1 MMLNTATDAVTN
13 EGPMQRDLVQR
24 AMAHDHEAFS
34 ELVRLSIDKLY
45 AIARLILVDADRAQ
59 DATQEALILAW
70 RDIAALRDPDRF
82 EAWLR
87 RLLVNACYK
96 EARRARRR
104 RTMEADVLQVD
115 PGTPDAS
122 RLVAERDELERGFQ
136 RLDPDQRILLVL
148 HYHVGLP
155 LQDTADALGLPLGTV
170 KSRLY
175 RATQALRAGLAA
187 DARPG
192 LGLEQT
198 T

>member
-1 MMLNTATDAVTN
+1 MMPSTATDAVTL

-24 AMAHDHEAFS
+24 AMAHDHEAFA

-45 AIARLILVDADRAQ
+45 AIARLILADADRAQ
-59 DATQEALILAW
+59 DATQETLILAW
-70 RDIAALRDPDRF
+70 RDITALRDPDRF

-96 EARRARRR
+96 EARRNRRR
-104 RTMEADVLQVD
+104 WSIETDVLRVD
-115 PGTPDAS
+115 PGMPDTS
-122 RLVAERDELERGFQ
+122 RLVADRDELERGFQ

-148 HYHVGLP
+148 HYYVGLP
-155 LQDTADALGLPLGTV
+155 LQETADALGLPLGTV

-175 RATQALRAGLAA
+175 RATRALRARLDA
-187 DARPG
+187 DARAG
-192 LGLEQT
+192 MTLERT

>member
-1 MMLNTATDAVTN
+1 MPSTATDAVTL

-45 AIARLILVDADRAQ
+45 AIARLILADADRAQ
-59 DATQEALILAW
+59 DATQETLILAW
-70 RDIAALRDPDRF
+70 RDITALRDPDRF

-96 EARRARRR
+96 EARRNRRR
-104 RTMEADVLQVD
+104 WLIETDILQVD
-115 PGTPDAS
+115 PGTPDTS
-122 RLVAERDELERGFQ
+122 RLVADRDELERGFE

-148 HYHVGLP
+148 HYYVGLP

-170 KSRLY
+170 KSRLH
-175 RATQALRAGLAA
+175 RATRAMRARLDADARAGLT
-187 DARPG
+187 
-192 LGLEQT
+192 LERT

>member
-1 MMLNTATDAVTN
+1 MTNTATDAVTH

-59 DATQEALILAW
+59 DATQETLILAW
-70 RDIAALRDPDRF
+70 RDIASLGDPDRF

-87 RLLVNACYK
+87 RLLVNACYR
-96 EARRARRR
+96 EANRARKRWSIETDIVR
-104 RTMEADVLQVD
+104 VD
-115 PGTPDAS
+115 PGMADTS
-122 RLVAERDELERGFQ
+122 RLVADRDELERGFQ

-148 HYHVGLP
+148 HYYVGLP

-175 RATQALRAGLAA
+175 RATRALRARLEA

-192 LGLEQT
+192 LTLEQT
-198 T
+198 S